1 MLQFILRRLGL
12 VIPTFIG
19 ITLLTFAFVHMI
31 PGDPVM
37 IMAGERGISP
47 ERHAQLL
54 AEMGLDKPLWQQ
66 YAHYIWGVLHGD
78 LGISLKS
85 RIPVWQEFVPRFKA
99 TLELGV
105 CAMIFAVAVGI
116 PVGVLAAV
124 KRGSIFDH
132 TAVGLALT
140 GYSMPIFW
148 WGMMLIMLVSV
159 QLNLTPVSGRISD
172 TVFLDDTL
180 PLTGFMLIDTAI
192 WGEQGDFIDALMHMI
207 LPAIVLGTI
216 PLAVIV
222 RMTRSSM
229 LEVLGEDYIRT
240 ARAKGLTRM
249 RVIVIHALR
258 NAMLP
263 VVTVIGLQVGTLLA
277 GAILTET
284 IFSWP
289 GLGRWLI
296 DALQRRDYPVVQG
309 GVLLVATMIILVN
322 LLVDLLYGVVNPRI
336 RHKKYGVIMS
346 QVTENKVITA
356 PVPMTPLQEFW
367 HYFKRNKGA
376 VVGLVYV
383 AVMIVIAVFANFLA
397 PYNPADQFRDSLL
410 APPFWQEGGSLA
422 HLLGTDDVGRDILSR
437 LMYGAR
443 LSLLVGCLVVVLSLI
458 LGVVLGLVAGYF
470 GGVVDSIIM
479 RVVDIMLALPSLLL
493 ALVLVAIF
501 GPSIVNASLALTF
514 VALPHYVRLT
524 RAAVLVEVNRDYVTA
539 SRVAGAGAM
548 RQMFVNILPNCLA
561 PLIVQASLG
570 FSNAILDMAA
580 LGFLGMGAQPPTPEW
595 GTMLSDVLQFAQ
607 SAWWVVTFPGVAILL
622 TVLAFNLMGD
632 GLRDALDPK
641 LKQ

>member
-1 MLQFILRRLGL
+1 
-12 VIPTFIG
+12 
-19 ITLLTFAFVHMI
+19 
-31 PGDPVM
+31 
-37 IMAGERGISP
+37 
-47 ERHAQLL
+47 
-54 AEMGLDKPLWQQ
+54 
-66 YAHYIWGVLHGD
+66 
-78 LGISLKS
+78 
-85 RIPVWQEFVPRFKA
+85 
-99 TLELGV
+99 
-105 CAMIFAVAVGI
+105 
-116 PVGVLAAV
+116 
-124 KRGSIFDH
+124 
-132 TAVGLALT
+132 
-140 GYSMPIFW
+140 
-148 WGMMLIMLVSV
+148 
-159 QLNLTPVSGRISD
+159 
-172 TVFLDDTL
+172 
-180 PLTGFMLIDTAI
+180 
-192 WGEQGDFIDALMHMI
+192 
-207 LPAIVLGTI
+207 
-216 PLAVIV
+216 
-222 RMTRSSM
+222 
-229 LEVLGEDYIRT
+229 
-240 ARAKGLTRM
+240 
-249 RVIVIHALR
+249 
-258 NAMLP
+258 
-263 VVTVIGLQVGTLLA
+263 
-277 GAILTET
+277 
-284 IFSWP
+284 
-289 GLGRWLI
+289 
-296 DALQRRDYPVVQG
+296 
-309 GVLLVATMIILVN
+309 
-322 LLVDLLYGVVNPRI
+322 
-336 RHKKYGVIMS
+336 MS
-346 QVTENKVITA
+346 QVTENKVIAA

-383 AVMIVIAVFANFLA
+383 VVMIVIAVFANFLA

-410 APPFWQEGGSLA
+410 APPFWQDGGSMA
-422 HLLGTDDVGRDILSR
+422 HLLGTVDGGRDILSR

-501 GPSIVNASLALTF
+501 GPSM
-514 VALPHYVRLT
+514 T

-580 LGFLGMGAQPPTPEW
+580 LGFLGMGAQPPKPEW

-607 SAWWVVTFPGVAILL
+607 SAWWVVTFPGLAILL